1 MAHCRQVISAASS
14 LRTQA
19 QRWLQIEDEYLGS
32 VKHGAPSC
40 GHSAAK
46 KRHLHGNSFATN
58 SRRSARSPSH
68 ASTSCSRQSWHRDAA
83 INQAEILKTKSS
95 MRTVKHTQQPRLKK
109 QQKHN
114 CVCCSIKLVHH
125 LWTHLSMSSTGCT
138 LFVLPNVQWAHL
150 VQRCILRN
158 LCHALLVHDCVLAA
172 ARSKRERG
180 GAHSIRDWITNEQLN
195 AHECAI
201 TYGK

>member
-1 MAHCRQVISAASS
+1 MAHCRQVISAASL

-32 VKHGAPSC
+32 VEHGAPSC

-46 KRHLHGNSFATN
+46 KRHLHGNSFATD
-58 SRRSARSPSH
+58 SRRSARSPSY

-109 QQKHN
+109 TAKAQLCLLQHQA
-114 CVCCSIKLVHH
+114 CASPVDTFEHVQHRVHTICSPKCPMGPPCPTVHP
-125 LWTHLSMSSTGCT
+125 LKSLPRSARARLCT
-138 LFVLPNVQWAHL
+138 RCRTKEKGGPIAFVIGS
-150 VQRCILRN
+150 RT
-158 LCHALLVHDCVLAA
+158 
-172 ARSKRERG
+172 SG
-180 GAHSIRDWITNEQLN
+180 
-195 AHECAI
+195 
-201 TYGK
+201 